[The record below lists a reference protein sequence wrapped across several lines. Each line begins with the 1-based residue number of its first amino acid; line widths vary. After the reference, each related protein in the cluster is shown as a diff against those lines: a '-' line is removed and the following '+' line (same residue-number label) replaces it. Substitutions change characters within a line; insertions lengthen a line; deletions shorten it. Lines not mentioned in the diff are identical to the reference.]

1 MTDPV
6 LVLAWL
12 VFAHLMADFTFQN
25 DWIAG
30 TKSRRDGRAWLG
42 LSVHGAIVGACLIPV
57 VFAWGGPGLAFLVVV
72 TLSHVL
78 IDRWKVSA
86 TRRAE
91 ARALADAHRRLQLH
105 AGGDGPGSGLGSAW
119 TPVPAIH
126 YILDQA
132 LHLLVTVI
140 AWLIFLAAHPPEP
153 AFVSVVDRLFD
164 AWDRTAV
171 HAVILTGVVAASL
184 LIANTKAAFFLV
196 ATLVHPREIVGGT
209 PEPED
214 PSPVVAVASTVVPPP
229 PVGYTFRLGP
239 VVATMEPTSGA
250 PAIAAPAPPARP
262 AGRAPQPRTPPAR
275 IGATIG
281 VLERLLIVMFV
292 LTGQLAAI
300 GFVIAAKTLARFKQF
315 DDRGF
320 AEYYLL
326 GTLASVGVALG
337 TALLAAAA
345 LDTIR

>member
-1 MTDPV
+1 M
-6 LVLAWL
+6 
-12 VFAHLMADFTFQN
+12 
-25 DWIAG
+25 
-30 TKSRRDGRAWLG
+30 
-42 LSVHGAIVGACLIPV
+42 
-57 VFAWGGPGLAFLVVV
+57 FAWGGPGLAFLVVV
-72 TLSHVL
+72 TVSHVL
-78 IDRWKVSA
+78 IDQWKVSA

-105 AGGDGPGSGLGSAW
+105 AGGDGPGSASVGVDARA
-119 TPVPAIH
+119 AIH

-153 AFVSVVDRLFD
+153 AFVDAVDRLFD

-214 PSPVVAVASTVVPPP
+214 PSPVVAVASTVVPPA

-250 PAIAAPAPPARP
+250 PAIAAPAPPGRP

-281 VLERLLIVMFV
+281 VLERLLIVGSCSRAPRPASGSSSRPRPSPASSSST
-292 LTGQLAAI
+292 TGASPSTTCWDPGQ
-300 GFVIAAKTLARFKQF
+300 RR
-315 DDRGF
+315 RG
-320 AEYYLL
+320 A
-326 GTLASVGVALG
+326 GD
-337 TALLAAAA
+337 ALLAAAA